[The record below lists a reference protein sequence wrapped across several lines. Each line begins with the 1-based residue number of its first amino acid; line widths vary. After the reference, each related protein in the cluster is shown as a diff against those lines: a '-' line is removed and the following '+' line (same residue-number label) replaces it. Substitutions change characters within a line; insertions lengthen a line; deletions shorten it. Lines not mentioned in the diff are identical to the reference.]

1 MGLFER
7 PLQLVELVGGEGGAV
22 AAVLLAVAVSTAAVA
37 AAAAAAFAVAIG
49 VLMNKIIQLN

>member
-22 AAVLLAVAVSTAAVA
+22 ATVLLAVAVAAAAV

-49 VLMNKIIQLN
+49 VLMNKFIQLN